1 MPIYRM
7 EPPVSAH
14 DPLPLGN
21 RERALGII
29 ATATVLAFLYFAR
42 DVLVPITLAVILS
55 LLIAPLVR
63 LLRRLGLGQ
72 TLSVLAAVLLLAFS
86 FAAVAGVIGSQL
98 VHMAQSLPRYQRT
111 IEHKLRTLND
121 VTVGKFNELTRQAG
135 RFTNRRA
142 PAEQSGD
149 GEPPGAGEWPRTG
162 EPPRT
167 LQQSD
172 PAVPN
177 GPI

>member
-1 MPIYRM
+1 MKISRRT
-7 EPPVSAH
+7 PPVPAH
-14 DPLPLGN
+14 APLPLAN

-29 ATATVLAFLYFAR
+29 ATATVLALLYLAR
-42 DVLVPITLAVILS
+42 DVLVPITLAIILS

-63 LLRRLGLGQ
+63 LLRRMHLGQ
-72 TLSVLAAVLLLAFS
+72 TLSVLAAVLVLAFS

-142 PAEQSGD
+142 AAEQ
-149 GEPPGAGEWPRTG
+149 TG
-162 EPPRT
+162 TTGTTETPRT

-172 PAVPN
+172 AAA
-177 GPI
+177 